1 MRDPKAIR
9 KAIMTA
15 KSIAAMVDPHFA
27 SVPLPDI
34 GQPVPDMEMPPAPQ
48 QFATGGGVDDHVVNN
63 PMSVF
68 PKPQRMWDEDMP
80 GGAYLSMPDKQDVTG
95 HKAAQASI
103 GIGEGGKPYFH
114 ASRDE
119 VDETGTPGKGSALV
133 KTNLFKQKAGWRW
146 LDAPEGHE
154 GTGTIVSVEHR
165 GNHHYVLDAHFPNGV
180 ELSRYPDAP
189 SEPRLRPTTRG
200 SVELGPQVGSILVR
214 GREHPVHSHA
224 IVREYGGRVGYADG
238 GMPDDDRQAN
248 LDAFLEGNHP
258 LVPSV
263 VYHGTDR
270 NISEFD
276 TEKPRRVDAGMDAE
290 KTDTGWYGK
299 GHYFTPYKDAAS
311 HFASGYRVGEG
322 GGPNV
327 MPVHLSLKNPFI
339 VKFPRSSSGGE
350 AMDAAMNAAGFPQ
363 TSDERLIRKGKG
375 ERLPSEQT
383 KMLMD
388 AGHDGVIVMHQYGI
402 KDPEEERAAEERER
416 AAWER
421 HQAAKNAFYEA
432 PFENASNGAEVK
444 ALKDEFVNSR
454 REYHAAKEAA
464 GGEYHP
470 HELVV
475 FRPHQVKSAIGN
487 SGRYDPNEA
496 HIGRATGGEVDQPTD
511 YTTPDNLGL
520 YSHAAATAASLPQA
534 KASPAEFRGMLT
546 NKGVKPAEFEESG
559 YDQAFAGQPQV
570 TRQQVAAHF
579 HENRTPIVEKSFREE
594 PPKEEEDAFN
604 ATYAQPYYAAR
615 DRLTMALQEGRETG
629 VNPNV
634 NPTEEFRELQRDYE
648 EKGEAFRKNRGL
660 LSNKYKRPYH
670 ESYMLPG
677 GENYREVLLKH
688 GSDDILFGGV
698 SAHFEGEPNILT
710 HLLMKDR
717 TDTEGKSILH
727 LDEKQSDWAQQGR
740 KQGFNR
746 DPDASKKLISDFNDY
761 SNSLLDRALGS
772 VSERAREKG
781 LSQEDTSFL
790 LEAVRMER
798 RPELLAYHAGG
809 EGEAAR
815 YNQMREAAEN
825 ARKGISTAP
834 YVTNTN
840 DWVDL
845 GLKRALWEAAKGGY
859 DKLAWS
865 PGQIVSDR
873 YNLSKHIEAIHHEKN
888 EDGTYNLQAIDH
900 NGYRAYVEN
909 DVPEKKLEETFGKEI
924 ASKVASG
931 EGANRKELKE
941 KFDAAKKEFTEFKD
955 KVLEA
960 NLNQMLAGRREFDPN
975 YNWTKEH
982 RQEIKDILKQGM
994 ERDSYTTAHN
1004 LGFGDEHE
1012 ALRNNL
1018 MDAHLA
1024 YDKVPNAP
1032 GRDWRSLSGLDL
1044 QVGGEGMRKFY
1055 NDIIPKRAMVLAK
1068 KHDPEAK
1075 FSTSTVKHPVSH
1087 TDYDKGDTQTD
1098 LHALDITPRMRESIL
1113 KNGFVARASGGEV
1126 EGYAD
1131 GGDVGG
1137 YRDPET
1143 QHISDWNWRPVED
1156 VQESLGGLKEIPS
1169 HVEKFGDFMDNV
1181 AQRAA
1186 GSGLTARDLIKA
1198 YTITRSSIQRQAAN
1212 VDKLRASGLVLP
1224 EEMTGKIRPE
1234 GAFGEWLHTPAGQ
1247 AYLDAAEKGKV
1258 HQTAIQNAVQ
1268 VMAPFGRHQTDIPDA
1283 LTWAALNLP
1292 GKEKQVSELVHSG
1305 HLMASTPEE
1314 WRAFTQHIRGVGPSK
1329 SGFLA
1334 SLMGRGDQP
1343 TLDARQIILH
1353 TGRPTSEAA
1362 KYIAKKGGA
1371 GGVEAVD
1378 RLSARQ
1384 SAMNLSLPDRLKP
1397 YYQHLAHHAVWDKAG
1412 GDETT
1417 HEDVVRAMH
1426 HAASGGAQNADDGIL
1441 SHPVAK
1447 IFQTIGMA
1455 GLGDTNVDPDKFK
1468 EYLKRAQ
1475 YALARK
1481 ITTKGSD
1488 VLAANP
1494 GAANVKMS
1502 DFGKPLEEMEST
1514 AVSKGMMLPRKEA
1527 DLEEMQRRGARI
1539 FPFLGDLSP
1548 ADRILLRSGSTA
1560 LTDPSEQQ
1568 GGSEFMRSEFAK
1580 GADPAAYGNRIAAA
1594 KTLAKKIA
1602 AQTPEGVPA
1611 IGTHVAMGLGS
1622 VDSSHHAYEP
1632 ILRMIPNSPIAQ
1644 RHVDEF
1650 DEMMRQELPATKQ
1663 HPIAWPGIMNTKEA
1677 EQFFASRPG
1686 THASFFVKKIDSS
1699 KWQKA
1704 GFPDVGEVRFSASN
1718 PELLGS
1724 PRLTTGHAFS
1734 EVEPSG
1740 RVIENPDLKH
1750 KTYPALIPS
1759 TGEGYLGGSSDPI
1772 PSKLMFR
1779 DFYKTL
1785 KTKDKSGKT
1794 IDYDSPAGQTL
1805 AQQSLMT
1812 KVPYQDA
1819 TQEWLDGIMEDRR
1832 QKEER
1837 GFKKGGKI
1845 RSALMIA
1852 KGLKKS

>member
-15 KSIAAMVDPHFA
+15 KNIAAMIDPHFA
-27 SVPLPDI
+27 RVPLPDI
-34 GQPVPDMEMPPAPQ
+34 GQPAPDMLMPEPEPQLQ
-48 QFATGGGVDDHVVNN
+48 QFAAGGGVDDHVVNN

-68 PKPQRMWDEDMP
+68 PKPQRMFDEDMP
-80 GGAYLSMPDKQDVTG
+80 GGAYLSMPDKADVTG
-95 HKAAQASI
+95 HRAAQASI

-154 GTGTIVSVEHR
+154 GTATIVSVEHR

-200 SVELGPQVGSILVR
+200 NVELGPQVGSILVR

-238 GMPDDDRQAN
+238 GMPDDDDQGRSPIIMVHGGSDFEDIDPSRYGSGEPGNIRPLGKGLYGFILHSGNMDEAPRAVDFARHYATKYGRGKKAIHAFR
-248 LDAFLEGNHP
+248 LDPEDVETLSHGSVIDQLRGKELSPERKMVDDAYYYADSLPRGPERMEAFEKYHALDEMHP
-258 LVPSV
+258 RP
-263 VYHGTDR
+263 
-270 NISEFD
+270 
-276 TEKPRRVDAGMDAE
+276 RVDM
-290 KTDTGWYGK
+290 KY
-299 GHYFTPYKDAAS
+299 
-311 HFASGYRVGEG
+311 
-322 GGPNV
+322 
-327 MPVHLSLKNPFI
+327 
-339 VKFPRSSSGGE
+339 
-350 AMDAAMNAAGFPQ
+350 
-363 TSDERLIRKGKG
+363 
-375 ERLPSEQT
+375 ERLPIGLTEGALHSPHLLKRIGKIDLDQPDEHLLDIIH
-383 KMLMD
+383 KEM
-388 AGHDGVIVMHQYGI
+388 GI
-402 KDPEEERAAEERER
+402 K
-416 AAWER
+416 
-421 HQAAKNAFYEA
+421 
-432 PFENASNGAEVK
+432 
-444 ALKDEFVNSR
+444 
-454 REYHAAKEAA
+454 
-464 GGEYHP
+464 
-470 HELVV
+470 
-475 FRPHQVKSAIGN
+475 
-487 SGRYDPNEA
+487 
-496 HIGRATGGEVDQPTD
+496 RATGGEVDQPTD
-511 YTTPDNLGL
+511 YTAPDNLGL

-534 KASPAEFRGMLT
+534 KASPAEFRSMLA
-546 NKGVKPAEFEESG
+546 NKGVKKAEFEASG
-559 YDQAFAGQPQV
+559 YDQAFAPVAGANRVEPI
-570 TRQQVAAHF
+570 TREQVAAHF
-579 HENRTPIVEKSFREE
+579 NQNRTPIVEKSFREE

-604 ATYAQPYYAAR
+604 ATYAQPYFAAR
-615 DRLTMALQEGRETG
+615 DRVMRAIEEAKKAGI
-629 VNPNV
+629 NPHV
-634 NPTEEFRELQRDYE
+634 NPTEEFNGMMRDYE
-648 EKGEAFRKNRGL
+648 EKGYAFRTNRGL
-660 LSNKYKRPYH
+660 LSNKYKRPHH
-670 ESYMLPG
+670 ESYMFPG

-688 GSDDILFGGV
+688 GGDDILFGGV
-698 SAHFEGEPNILT
+698 GAHFEGEPNILT

-717 TDTEGKSILH
+717 TDTEGKSVLH
-727 LDEKQSDWAQQGR
+727 LDEIQSDWGQQGR
-740 KQGFNR
+740 ERGFYGPIDEDR
-746 DPDASKKLISDFNDY
+746 YQRLKAMDPYSPLFSGDVVSMTPEEHAELAAMNKKLN
-761 SNSLLDRALGS
+761 G
-772 VSERAREKG
+772 VSA
-781 LSQEDTSFL
+781 
-790 LEAVRMER
+790 
-798 RPELLAYHAGG
+798 
-809 EGEAAR
+809 
-815 YNQMREAAEN
+815 
-825 ARKGISTAP
+825 AP
-834 YVTNTN
+834 YIKNTD
-840 DWVDL
+840 DWVNL
-845 GLKRALWEAAKGGY
+845 GLKRALWEAAKGGH
-859 DKLAWS
+859 DKLAWT
-865 PGQIVSDR
+865 PGKTVSDR

-909 DVPEKKLEETFGKEI
+909 DVPEEKLEETFGKEI

-960 NLNQMLAGRREFDPN
+960 YLDRMLAGRRESDPD
-975 YNWTKEH
+975 YNWTEEK
-982 RQEIKDILKQGM
+982 RREIKDILKEGM

-1004 LGFGDEHE
+1004 LGFSDEHE

-1055 NDIIPKRAMVLAK
+1055 DDIVPKRLMELAK

-1075 FSTSTVKHPVSH
+1075 FSTATVKHPVSQK
-1087 TDYDKGDTQTD
+1087 DYDQGDTQTD
-1098 LHALDITPRMRESIL
+1098 LQALDITPRMRESIL
-1113 KNGFVARASGGEV
+1113 KKGFPAYASGGEV

-1169 HVEKFGDFMDNV
+1169 HVEKFGDFMDNI

-1186 GSGLTARDLIKA
+1186 GSGLTPRDLIKA
-1198 YTITRSSIQRQAAN
+1198 YTITRSSIQRRAAD
-1212 VDKLRASGLVLP
+1212 VDRLRASGLALP

-1247 AYLDAAEKGKV
+1247 AYLDAAEKGKI
-1258 HQTAIQNAVQ
+1258 HQTAIRNAVQ

-1353 TGRPTSEAA
+1353 TGRPTSEAS

-1384 SAMNLSLPDRLKP
+1384 SAMDLSLPDRLKP

-1426 HAASGGAQNADDGIL
+1426 HAASGGAQNADNSIL

-1455 GLGDTNVDPDKFK
+1455 GLGDANVDPDKFK

-1502 DFGKPLEEMEST
+1502 KFGKPLEEMEST
-1514 AVSKGMMLPRKEA
+1514 AVSKNMMLPRKEA

-1548 ADRILLRSGSTA
+1548 ADRILLRSGQTA

-1568 GGSEFMRSEFAK
+1568 GGADFMRSEFAR
-1580 GADPAAYGNRIAAA
+1580 GNDPAAYGNRIGAA

-1602 AQTPEGVPA
+1602 TQTPEGRPA

-1650 DEMMRQELPATKQ
+1650 DEMMRQKLPATKQ

-1704 GFPDVGEVRFSASN
+1704 GFPDVGEARFSASN

-1740 RVIENPDLKH
+1740 RVIKNPDLKH

-1759 TGEGYLGGSSDPI
+1759 TGEGYLGGSSNPI
-1772 PSKLMFR
+1772 PSNLMFR

-1785 KTKDKSGKT
+1785 KTKDKSGKA

-1832 QKEER
+1832 QKQER
-1837 GFKKGGKI
+1837 GFKKGGKV

>member
-34 GQPVPDMEMPPAPQ
+34 GQPAPDMLMPEPEPQ
-48 QFATGGGVDDHVVNN
+48 QFAAGGAPKVGPIYHKTNAPIEKLSDFNMSQSSPNGVLGPALYASLDKTKLWSPSHLSSGKILSGHVTGKVIDLTRPSSKEELLPLSNMLGREVDHVPLMTLEKKYGSVAEGLRNAGYSAAIHQGPGATGRHIAVFDPSYIVDANGEAQSAADRYAAGGGVDDHVVNN

-146 LDAPEGHE
+146 LDAPKGHE

-238 GMPDDDRQAN
+238 GMPDDD
-248 LDAFLEGNHP
+248 
-258 LVPSV
+258 
-263 VYHGTDR
+263 GT
-270 NISEFD
+270 
-276 TEKPRRVDAGMDAE
+276 P
-290 KTDTGWYGK
+290 
-299 GHYFTPYKDAAS
+299 
-311 HFASGYRVGEG
+311 
-322 GGPNV
+322 
-327 MPVHLSLKNPFI
+327 
-339 VKFPRSSSGGE
+339 
-350 AMDAAMNAAGFPQ
+350 
-363 TSDERLIRKGKG
+363 
-375 ERLPSEQT
+375 
-383 KMLMD
+383 
-388 AGHDGVIVMHQYGI
+388 
-402 KDPEEERAAEERER
+402 
-416 AAWER
+416 
-421 HQAAKNAFYEA
+421 
-432 PFENASNGAEVK
+432 
-444 ALKDEFVNSR
+444 
-454 REYHAAKEAA
+454 
-464 GGEYHP
+464 
-470 HELVV
+470 
-475 FRPHQVKSAIGN
+475 
-487 SGRYDPNEA
+487 
-496 HIGRATGGEVDQPTD
+496 D
-511 YTTPDNLGL
+511 YTAPDNLGL

-534 KASPAEFRGMLT
+534 KASPAEFRGMLA

-559 YDQAFAGQPQV
+559 YDKAFANQPQV

-579 HENRTPIVEKSFREE
+579 HENRTPIVEKSFRVE

-615 DRLTMALQEGRETG
+615 DRLSQAIQEGRETG
-629 VNPNV
+629 VNQYV
-634 NPTEEFRELQRDYE
+634 DPTEEFRELQRDYE

-670 ESYMLPG
+670 EDYMLPG

-688 GSDDILFGGV
+688 GGDDILFGGV
-698 SAHFEGEPNILT
+698 NAHFEGEPNILT

-717 TDTEGKSILH
+717 TDTEGKKVLH

-865 PGQIVSDR
+865 PGKTVSDR

-1055 NDIIPKRAMVLAK
+1055 NDIIPKRLMVLGK
-1068 KHDPEAK
+1068 KHDPK
-1075 FSTSTVKHPVSH
+1075 PNFSTSTVEHPVSH
-1087 TDYDKGDTQTD
+1087 TDYDKGDTHTD

-1126 EGYAD
+1126 DAPDDEAPIPPRPNPMARSFAAENAPSVTVSPRPGKM
-1131 GGDVGG
+1131 GG
-1137 YRDPET
+1137 YPVRAGTMGDAEPWTYATPQGEDQPMPPPVQHPVFNEPRMSNIHEAT
-1143 QHISDWNWRPVED
+1143 RKIFKSKGFNDLTEELTGLRNFNVKPIIGTWKGEIEPSFHISHPD
-1156 VQESLGGLKEIPS
+1156 
-1169 HVEKFGDFMDNV
+1169 
-1181 AQRAA
+1181 
-1186 GSGLTARDLIKA
+1186 
-1198 YTITRSSIQRQAAN
+1198 
-1212 VDKLRASGLVLP
+1212 
-1224 EEMTGKIRPE
+1224 MTP
-1234 GAFGEWLHTPAGQ
+1234 
-1247 AYLDAAEKGKV
+1247 DAAEKLSHLLGFGFMQDAAVKGMHNPNPESEGIPSV
-1258 HQTAIQNAVQ
+1258 YMGHNRKLSRADLDRIHEASRQEGLDFSQTSDGRGVKFMHFGDEGDAFDKFAESAKRIQQKTRLPHIHHVNTSGDLNYAQ
-1268 VMAPFGRHQTDIPDA
+1268 DYLKSIFGQNEGEAGESGDLSSAPRPSDLFGRVINHIVAPYA
-1283 LTWAALNLP
+1283 KAVAAE
-1292 GKEKQVSELVHSG
+1292 G
-1305 HLMASTPEE
+1305 
-1314 WRAFTQHIRGVGPSK
+1314 
-1329 SGFLA
+1329 
-1334 SLMGRGDQP
+1334 
-1343 TLDARQIILH
+1343 
-1353 TGRPTSEAA
+1353 
-1362 KYIAKKGGA
+1362 Y
-1371 GGVEAVD
+1371 
-1378 RLSARQ
+1378 RLS
-1384 SAMNLSLPDRLKP
+1384 PDRLRDTYGLSDQEHEQVRKALLP
-1397 YYQHLAHHAVWDKAG
+1397 GSKDRTVIPLMEGTESLDIRPTGDRGKATVGDALFALQNRAAAHGQIEPGDFSKEAMEKIAKDIAKEVDYHVNTADKSAIGWYDAALKKAMTAYEGVFPELKNDDEKRMLFHAILGITSQGNDVHSNSVHTARLYNLLRNGDMSMPEGVEKLKGTFGDKTRAIEQNLLKFHHLIDANGHDDMRDLFGQKKTVSEWNKILRDRPELHGPDGNPLSMQGGANQKVTGWTVFGPKIGSFINNLSGDYSTLTADLWFSRTWNRLLGHNFIHTPLTEAKQYQDFRDALVAEHAHHNPDQALDEAAAG
-1412 GDETT
+1412 KTSNGQVTMRNGVPAPWEHGKDVAGMGRDEV
-1417 HEDVVRAMH
+1417 D
-1426 HAASGGAQNADDGIL
+1426 SLIN
-1441 SHPVAK
+1441 
-1447 IFQTIGMA
+1447 
-1455 GLGDTNVDPDKFK
+1455 DPDK
-1468 EYLKRAQ
+1468 
-1475 YALARK
+1475 
-1481 ITTKGSD
+1481 
-1488 VLAANP
+1488 
-1494 GAANVKMS
+1494 M
-1502 DFGKPLEEMEST
+1502 LET
-1514 AVSKGMMLPRKEA
+1514 
-1527 DLEEMQRRGARI
+1527 
-1539 FPFLGDLSP
+1539 
-1548 ADRILLRSGSTA
+1548 
-1560 LTDPSEQQ
+1560 
-1568 GGSEFMRSEFAK
+1568 
-1580 GADPAAYGNRIAAA
+1580 A
-1594 KTLAKKIA
+1594 KTLAEKYRK
-1602 AQTPEGVPA
+1602 G
-1611 IGTHVAMGLGS
+1611 
-1622 VDSSHHAYEP
+1622 
-1632 ILRMIPNSPIAQ
+1632 
-1644 RHVDEF
+1644 
-1650 DEMMRQELPATKQ
+1650 
-1663 HPIAWPGIMNTKEA
+1663 
-1677 EQFFASRPG
+1677 
-1686 THASFFVKKIDSS
+1686 
-1699 KWQKA
+1699 
-1704 GFPDVGEVRFSASN
+1704 
-1718 PELLGS
+1718 
-1724 PRLTTGHAFS
+1724 
-1734 EVEPSG
+1734 
-1740 RVIENPDLKH
+1740 
-1750 KTYPALIPS
+1750 
-1759 TGEGYLGGSSDPI
+1759 GY
-1772 PSKLMFR
+1772 
-1779 DFYKTL
+1779 
-1785 KTKDKSGKT
+1785 KDKSDLRRRAKNWIENRELPVAAPRGNSERDFQQNTVERSQRILKNQYGKDISVADIQAALWFLEKDLFGKMGVASEKAAPADYADAAHNT
-1794 IDYDSPAGQTL
+1794 INLINNGALYNVKSRPNQVEPIAKAYGGVVRKAL
-1805 AQQSLMT
+1805 AVASMPQSS
-1812 KVPYQDA
+1812 
-1819 TQEWLDGIMEDRR
+1819 
-1832 QKEER
+1832 
-1837 GFKKGGKI
+1837 KI

-1852 KGLKKS
+1852 KGLKNS

>member
-15 KSIAAMVDPHFA
+15 KSIAAMIDPHFA
-27 SVPLPDI
+27 RVPLPDI
-34 GQPVPDMEMPPAPQ
+34 GQPAPDMLMPEPEPQLQ
-48 QFATGGGVDDHVVNN
+48 QFAAGGD
-63 PMSVF
+63 
-68 PKPQRMWDEDMP
+68 
-80 GGAYLSMPDKQDVTG
+80 
-95 HKAAQASI
+95 
-103 GIGEGGKPYFH
+103 
-114 ASRDE
+114 
-119 VDETGTPGKGSALV
+119 
-133 KTNLFKQKAGWRW
+133 
-146 LDAPEGHE
+146 
-154 GTGTIVSVEHR
+154 
-165 GNHHYVLDAHFPNGV
+165 
-180 ELSRYPDAP
+180 
-189 SEPRLRPTTRG
+189 
-200 SVELGPQVGSILVR
+200 
-214 GREHPVHSHA
+214 
-224 IVREYGGRVGYADG
+224 VGYADG

-299 GHYFTPYKDAAS
+299 GHYFTPYKNAAS

-421 HQAAKNAFYEA
+421 HQAVKNAFYEA

-444 ALKDEFVNSR
+444 ALRDEFVNSR

-496 HIGRATGGEVDQPTD
+496 HIGRAAGGEVDQPTD
-511 YTTPDNLGL
+511 YTAPDSLGL

-534 KASPAEFRGMLT
+534 KASPAEFRNMLA
-546 NKGVKPAEFEESG
+546 NKGVRPVEFEASG
-559 YDQAFAGQPQV
+559 YDQAFAPRAGSNRPEPI
-570 TRQQVAAHF
+570 TREQVAAHF
-579 HENRTPIVEKSFREE
+579 NQNRTPIVEKSFREE

-604 ATYAQPYYAAR
+604 ATYAQPYLAAR
-615 DRLTMALQEGRETG
+615 DRLTRAIEEGRKTG
-629 VNPNV
+629 VNQYV
-634 NPTEEFRELQRDYE
+634 DPTEEFRELQRDYE

-688 GSDDILFGGV
+688 GEDGLFEGV
-698 SAHFEGEPNILT
+698 NAHFEGEPNVLT

-717 TDTEGKSILH
+717 TDTEGKSVLH
-727 LDEKQSDWAQQGR
+727 LDELQSDWAQQGR
-740 KQGFNR
+740 KRGFRSPAGKVYQDYVNGLTDRFVQAAPSYFRDNGYNEHELPVMLSMYSMDPASMAEILGETERHNALVNAIANPLQG
-746 DPDASKKLISDFNDY
+746 
-761 SNSLLDRALGS
+761 
-772 VSERAREKG
+772 
-781 LSQEDTSFL
+781 
-790 LEAVRMER
+790 AVN
-798 RPELLAYHAGG
+798 P
-809 EGEAAR
+809 
-815 YNQMREAAEN
+815 
-825 ARKGISTAP
+825 SP

-845 GLKRALWEAAKGGY
+845 GLKRALTEAAKYGH
-859 DKLAWS
+859 DKLAWT
-865 PGQIVSDR
+865 PGKIAADR
-873 YNLSKHIEAIHHEKN
+873 YNLSKYISAIHHEKN
-888 EDGTYNLQAIDH
+888 EDGTYNLHAIDH
-900 NGYRAYVEN
+900 NGYRAYAEN
-909 DVPEKKLEETFGKEI
+909 DVPEEKMEETFGKEI

-931 EGANRKELKE
+931 EGANRKELQAKV
-941 KFDAAKKEFTEFKD
+941 DAAKKEYEDFKN
-955 KVLEA
+955 KTVEEH
-960 NLNQMLAGRREFDPN
+960 LNNWRNSGPDFLNSEEELQDARKILTNKMEEDPYTYA
-975 YNWTKEH
+975 YNRGYVE
-982 RQEIKDILKQGM
+982 
-994 ERDSYTTAHN
+994 
-1004 LGFGDEHE
+1004 EHE
-1012 ALRNNL
+1012 ALHNNL
-1018 MDAHLA
+1018 MDARMA
-1024 YDKVPNAP
+1024 MDKVPYAP
-1032 GRDWRSLSGLDL
+1032 GRDWRSISGLDL
-1044 QVGGEGMRKFY
+1044 EFGGEGMKKFY
-1055 NDIIPKRAMVLAK
+1055 DDIVPKRLMALAK

-1075 FSTSTVKHPVSH
+1075 FSTSTVKHPVSQK
-1087 TDYDKGDTQTD
+1087 DFDAGALFQTD
-1098 LHALDITPRMRESIL
+1098 LHALEITPRMRESIL
-1113 KNGFVARASGGEV
+1113 KKGFPAYASGGEV

-1169 HVEKFGDFMDNV
+1169 HVEKFGDFMDNI

-1186 GSGLTARDLIKA
+1186 GSGLTPRDLIKA
-1198 YTITRSSIQRQAAN
+1198 YTITRSSIQRRAAD
-1212 VDKLRASGLVLP
+1212 VDRLRASGLALP

-1247 AYLDAAEKGKV
+1247 AYLDAAEKGKI

-1353 TGRPTSEAA
+1353 TGRPTSEAS

-1384 SAMNLSLPDRLKP
+1384 SAMDLSLPDRLKP

-1426 HAASGGAQNADDGIL
+1426 HAASGGAQNADNSIL

-1455 GLGDTNVDPDKFK
+1455 GLGDANVDPDKFK

-1514 AVSKGMMLPRKEA
+1514 AVSKNMMLPRKEA
-1527 DLEEMQRRGARI
+1527 DLEDMQRRKARI

-1548 ADRILLRSGSTA
+1548 ADRILLRSGPTA

-1602 AQTPEGVPA
+1602 TQTPEGRPA

-1759 TGEGYLGGSSDPI
+1759 TGEGYLGGSSNPI
-1772 PSKLMFR
+1772 PSNLMFR

-1785 KTKDKSGKT
+1785 KTKDKSGKA
-1794 IDYDSPAGQTL
+1794 IDYDSPSGQTL

-1832 QKEER
+1832 QKQER
-1837 GFKKGGKI
+1837 GFKKGGKV

>member
-15 KSIAAMVDPHFA
+15 KNIAAMIDPHFA
-27 SVPLPDI
+27 RVPLPDI
-34 GQPVPDMEMPPAPQ
+34 GQPAPDMLMPEPEPQLQ
-48 QFATGGGVDDHVVNN
+48 QFAAGGD
-63 PMSVF
+63 
-68 PKPQRMWDEDMP
+68 
-80 GGAYLSMPDKQDVTG
+80 
-95 HKAAQASI
+95 
-103 GIGEGGKPYFH
+103 
-114 ASRDE
+114 
-119 VDETGTPGKGSALV
+119 
-133 KTNLFKQKAGWRW
+133 
-146 LDAPEGHE
+146 
-154 GTGTIVSVEHR
+154 
-165 GNHHYVLDAHFPNGV
+165 
-180 ELSRYPDAP
+180 
-189 SEPRLRPTTRG
+189 
-200 SVELGPQVGSILVR
+200 
-214 GREHPVHSHA
+214 
-224 IVREYGGRVGYADG
+224 VGYADG

-299 GHYFTPYKDAAS
+299 GHYFTPYKNAAS

-421 HQAAKNAFYEA
+421 HQAVKNAFYEA

-444 ALKDEFVNSR
+444 ALRDEFVNSR

-496 HIGRATGGEVDQPTD
+496 HIGRAAGGEVDQPTD
-511 YTTPDNLGL
+511 YTAPDSLGL

-534 KASPAEFRGMLT
+534 KASPAEFRNMLA
-546 NKGVKPAEFEESG
+546 NKGVRPVEFEASG
-559 YDQAFAGQPQV
+559 YDQAFAPRAGSNRPEPI
-570 TRQQVAAHF
+570 TREQVAAHF
-579 HENRTPIVEKSFREE
+579 NQNRTPIVEKSFREE

-604 ATYAQPYYAAR
+604 ATYAQPYLAAR
-615 DRLTMALQEGRETG
+615 DRLTRAIEEGRETG
-629 VNPNV
+629 VNQYV
-634 NPTEEFRELQRDYE
+634 DPTEEFRELQRDYE

-688 GSDDILFGGV
+688 GEDGLFEGV
-698 SAHFEGEPNILT
+698 NAHFEGEPNVLT

-717 TDTEGKSILH
+717 TDTEGKSVLH
-727 LDEKQSDWAQQGR
+727 LDELQSDWAQQGR
-740 KQGFNR
+740 KRGFRSPAGKVYQDYVNGLTDRFVQAAPSYFRDNGYNEHELPVMLSMYSMDPASMAEILGETERHNALVNAIANPLQG
-746 DPDASKKLISDFNDY
+746 
-761 SNSLLDRALGS
+761 
-772 VSERAREKG
+772 
-781 LSQEDTSFL
+781 
-790 LEAVRMER
+790 AVN
-798 RPELLAYHAGG
+798 P
-809 EGEAAR
+809 
-815 YNQMREAAEN
+815 
-825 ARKGISTAP
+825 SP

-845 GLKRALWEAAKGGY
+845 GLKRALTEAAKYGH
-859 DKLAWS
+859 DKLAWT
-865 PGQIVSDR
+865 PGKIAADR
-873 YNLSKHIEAIHHEKN
+873 YNLSKYISAIHHEKN
-888 EDGTYNLQAIDH
+888 EDGTYNLHAIDH
-900 NGYRAYVEN
+900 NGYRAYAEN
-909 DVPEKKLEETFGKEI
+909 DVPEEKMEETFGKEI

-931 EGANRKELKE
+931 EGVNRKELQAKV
-941 KFDAAKKEFTEFKD
+941 DAAKKEYEDFKN
-955 KVLEA
+955 KTVEEH
-960 NLNQMLAGRREFDPN
+960 LNNWRNSGPDFLNSEEELQDARKILTNKMEEDPYTYA
-975 YNWTKEH
+975 YNRGYVE
-982 RQEIKDILKQGM
+982 
-994 ERDSYTTAHN
+994 
-1004 LGFGDEHE
+1004 EHE
-1012 ALRNNL
+1012 ALHNNL
-1018 MDAHLA
+1018 MDARMA
-1024 YDKVPNAP
+1024 MDKVPYAP
-1032 GRDWRSLSGLDL
+1032 GRDWRSISGLDL
-1044 QVGGEGMRKFY
+1044 EFGGEGMKKFY
-1055 NDIIPKRAMVLAK
+1055 DDIVPKRLMALAK

-1075 FSTSTVKHPVSH
+1075 FSTSTVKHPVSQK
-1087 TDYDKGDTQTD
+1087 DFDAGALFQTD
-1098 LHALDITPRMRESIL
+1098 LHALEITPRMRESIL
-1113 KNGFVARASGGEV
+1113 KKGFPAYASGGEV

-1169 HVEKFGDFMDNV
+1169 HVEKFGDFMDNI

-1186 GSGLTARDLIKA
+1186 GSGLTPRDLIKA
-1198 YTITRSSIQRQAAN
+1198 YTITRSSIQRRAAD
-1212 VDKLRASGLVLP
+1212 VDRLRASGLALP

-1247 AYLDAAEKGKV
+1247 AYLDAAEKGKI

-1353 TGRPTSEAA
+1353 TGRPTSEAS

-1384 SAMNLSLPDRLKP
+1384 SAMDLSLPDRLKP

-1426 HAASGGAQNADDGIL
+1426 HAASGGAQNAEDEGVL

-1455 GLGDTNVDPDKFK
+1455 GLGDANVDPDKFK

-1502 DFGKPLEEMEST
+1502 KFGKPLEEMEST
-1514 AVSKGMMLPRKEA
+1514 AVSKNMMLPRKEA

-1548 ADRILLRSGSTA
+1548 ADRILLRSGPTA

-1602 AQTPEGVPA
+1602 TQTPEGRPA

-1650 DEMMRQELPATKQ
+1650 DEMMRQKLPATKQ

-1704 GFPDVGEVRFSASN
+1704 GFPDVGEARFSASN

-1740 RVIENPDLKH
+1740 RVIKNPDLKH

-1759 TGEGYLGGSSDPI
+1759 TGEGYLGGSSNPI
-1772 PSKLMFR
+1772 PSNLMFR

-1785 KTKDKSGKT
+1785 KTKDKSGKA
-1794 IDYDSPAGQTL
+1794 IDYDSPSGQTL

-1832 QKEER
+1832 QKQER
-1837 GFKKGGKI
+1837 GFKKGGKV

>member
-34 GQPVPDMEMPPAPQ
+34 GQPVSDMEMPPAPQ

-68 PKPQRMWDEDMP
+68 PKPQRMWDGDMP

-95 HKAAQASI
+95 HRAAQASI

-224 IVREYGGRVGYADG
+224 IVREYGGRVGYALG
-238 GMPDDDRQAN
+238 GMPDDN
-248 LDAFLEGNHP
+248 
-258 LVPSV
+258 
-263 VYHGTDR
+263 GT
-270 NISEFD
+270 
-276 TEKPRRVDAGMDAE
+276 P
-290 KTDTGWYGK
+290 
-299 GHYFTPYKDAAS
+299 
-311 HFASGYRVGEG
+311 
-322 GGPNV
+322 
-327 MPVHLSLKNPFI
+327 
-339 VKFPRSSSGGE
+339 
-350 AMDAAMNAAGFPQ
+350 
-363 TSDERLIRKGKG
+363 
-375 ERLPSEQT
+375 
-383 KMLMD
+383 
-388 AGHDGVIVMHQYGI
+388 
-402 KDPEEERAAEERER
+402 
-416 AAWER
+416 
-421 HQAAKNAFYEA
+421 
-432 PFENASNGAEVK
+432 
-444 ALKDEFVNSR
+444 
-454 REYHAAKEAA
+454 
-464 GGEYHP
+464 
-470 HELVV
+470 
-475 FRPHQVKSAIGN
+475 
-487 SGRYDPNEA
+487 
-496 HIGRATGGEVDQPTD
+496 D
-511 YTTPDNLGL
+511 YTAPDNLGL

-534 KASPAEFRGMLT
+534 KASPAEFRGMLA

-615 DRLTMALQEGRETG
+615 DRLTSAIEEGRKTG
-629 VNPNV
+629 VNQYV
-634 NPTEEFRELQRDYE
+634 DPTEEFRELQRDYE

-740 KQGFNR
+740 KQGFISPTKNAYQDYVDGLTDRFNR
-746 DPDASKKLISDFNDY
+746 
-761 SNSLLDRALGS
+761 
-772 VSERAREKG
+772 
-781 LSQEDTSFL
+781 
-790 LEAVRMER
+790 EAPSYFRDQG
-798 RPELLAYHAGG
+798 Y
-809 EGEAAR
+809 GEAEMATTMGMYRTDPASMASVLGETLRHTALAR
-815 YNQMREAAEN
+815 ADAD
-825 ARKGISTAP
+825 APKGTIRSAP

-865 PGQIVSDR
+865 PGKTVSDR

-955 KVLEA
+955 KVLEIH
-960 NLNQMLAGRREFDPN
+960 LNRSLSRRRESDPD
-975 YNWTKEH
+975 YNWTEEY
-982 RQEIKDILKQGM
+982 RQEIKDILKEGM

-1012 ALRNNL
+1012 ALRHNL

-1098 LHALDITPRMRESIL
+1098 LHALDVTPRMRESIL

-1126 EGYAD
+1126 DAPDDEAPIPPRPNPMARSFAAENAPSVTVSPRPGKM
-1131 GGDVGG
+1131 GG
-1137 YRDPET
+1137 YPVRAGTMGDAEPWTYATPQGEDQPMPPPVQHPVFNEPRMSNIHEAT
-1143 QHISDWNWRPVED
+1143 RKIFKSKGFNDLTEELTGLRNFNVKPIIGTWKGEIEPSFHISHPD
-1156 VQESLGGLKEIPS
+1156 
-1169 HVEKFGDFMDNV
+1169 
-1181 AQRAA
+1181 
-1186 GSGLTARDLIKA
+1186 
-1198 YTITRSSIQRQAAN
+1198 
-1212 VDKLRASGLVLP
+1212 
-1224 EEMTGKIRPE
+1224 MTP
-1234 GAFGEWLHTPAGQ
+1234 
-1247 AYLDAAEKGKV
+1247 DAAEKLSHLLGFGFMQDAAVKGMHNPNPESEGIPSV
-1258 HQTAIQNAVQ
+1258 YMGHNKKLSRQDLDRIHEASRQEGLDFSQTSDGRGVKFMHFGDEGDEFDKFAESAKRIQQKTGLPHIHHVNTSGDLNYAQ
-1268 VMAPFGRHQTDIPDA
+1268 SYLKGIFGQNEGEAGESGDLSSAPRPSDLFGRVINHIVAPYA
-1283 LTWAALNLP
+1283 KAVAAE
-1292 GKEKQVSELVHSG
+1292 G
-1305 HLMASTPEE
+1305 
-1314 WRAFTQHIRGVGPSK
+1314 
-1329 SGFLA
+1329 
-1334 SLMGRGDQP
+1334 
-1343 TLDARQIILH
+1343 
-1353 TGRPTSEAA
+1353 
-1362 KYIAKKGGA
+1362 Y
-1371 GGVEAVD
+1371 
-1378 RLSARQ
+1378 RLS
-1384 SAMNLSLPDRLKP
+1384 PDRLRDTYGLSDQEHEQVRKALLP
-1397 YYQHLAHHAVWDKAG
+1397 GSKDRTVIPLMEGTESLDIRPTGDRGKATVGDALFALQNRAAAHGQIEPGDFSKEAMEKIAKDIAKEVDYHVNTADKSAIGWYDAALKKAMTAYEGVFPELKNDDEKRMLFHAILGITSQGNDVHSNSVHTARLYNLLRNGDMSMPEGVEKLKGTFGDKTRAIEQNLLKFHHLIDANGHDDMRDLFGQKKTVSEWNKILRDRPELHGPDGNPLSMQGGANQKVTGWTVFGPKIGSFINNLSGDYSTLTADLWFSRTWNRLLGHNFIHTPLTEAKQYQDFRDALVAEHAHHNPDQALDEAAAG
-1412 GDETT
+1412 KTSNGQVTMRNGVPAPWEHGKDVAGMGRDEV
-1417 HEDVVRAMH
+1417 D
-1426 HAASGGAQNADDGIL
+1426 SLIN
-1441 SHPVAK
+1441 
-1447 IFQTIGMA
+1447 
-1455 GLGDTNVDPDKFK
+1455 DPDK
-1468 EYLKRAQ
+1468 
-1475 YALARK
+1475 
-1481 ITTKGSD
+1481 
-1488 VLAANP
+1488 
-1494 GAANVKMS
+1494 M
-1502 DFGKPLEEMEST
+1502 LET
-1514 AVSKGMMLPRKEA
+1514 
-1527 DLEEMQRRGARI
+1527 
-1539 FPFLGDLSP
+1539 
-1548 ADRILLRSGSTA
+1548 
-1560 LTDPSEQQ
+1560 
-1568 GGSEFMRSEFAK
+1568 
-1580 GADPAAYGNRIAAA
+1580 A
-1594 KTLAKKIA
+1594 KTLAEKYRK
-1602 AQTPEGVPA
+1602 G
-1611 IGTHVAMGLGS
+1611 
-1622 VDSSHHAYEP
+1622 
-1632 ILRMIPNSPIAQ
+1632 
-1644 RHVDEF
+1644 
-1650 DEMMRQELPATKQ
+1650 
-1663 HPIAWPGIMNTKEA
+1663 
-1677 EQFFASRPG
+1677 
-1686 THASFFVKKIDSS
+1686 
-1699 KWQKA
+1699 
-1704 GFPDVGEVRFSASN
+1704 
-1718 PELLGS
+1718 
-1724 PRLTTGHAFS
+1724 
-1734 EVEPSG
+1734 
-1740 RVIENPDLKH
+1740 
-1750 KTYPALIPS
+1750 
-1759 TGEGYLGGSSDPI
+1759 GY
-1772 PSKLMFR
+1772 
-1779 DFYKTL
+1779 
-1785 KTKDKSGKT
+1785 KDKSDLRRRAKNWIENRELPVAAPRGNSERDFQQNTVERSQRILKNQYGKDISVADIQAALWFLEKDLFGKMGVASEKAAPADYADAAHNT
-1794 IDYDSPAGQTL
+1794 INLINNGALYNVKSRPNQVEPVAKAYGGVVRKAL
-1805 AQQSLMT
+1805 AVASMPQNS
-1812 KVPYQDA
+1812 
-1819 TQEWLDGIMEDRR
+1819 
-1832 QKEER
+1832 
-1837 GFKKGGKI
+1837 KI

>member
-15 KSIAAMVDPHFA
+15 KNIAAMIDPHFA
-27 SVPLPDI
+27 RVPLPDI
-34 GQPVPDMEMPPAPQ
+34 GQPAPDMLMPEPEPQLQ
-48 QFATGGGVDDHVVNN
+48 QFAAGGGVDDHVVNN

-68 PKPQRMWDEDMP
+68 PKPQRMFDQDMP

-95 HKAAQASI
+95 HRAAQASI

-154 GTGTIVSVEHR
+154 NTATIVSVEHR

-200 SVELGPQVGSILVR
+200 NVELGPQVGSILVR

-238 GMPDDDRQAN
+238 GMPGDD
-248 LDAFLEGNHP
+248 
-258 LVPSV
+258 
-263 VYHGTDR
+263 GT
-270 NISEFD
+270 
-276 TEKPRRVDAGMDAE
+276 P
-290 KTDTGWYGK
+290 
-299 GHYFTPYKDAAS
+299 
-311 HFASGYRVGEG
+311 
-322 GGPNV
+322 
-327 MPVHLSLKNPFI
+327 
-339 VKFPRSSSGGE
+339 
-350 AMDAAMNAAGFPQ
+350 
-363 TSDERLIRKGKG
+363 
-375 ERLPSEQT
+375 
-383 KMLMD
+383 
-388 AGHDGVIVMHQYGI
+388 
-402 KDPEEERAAEERER
+402 
-416 AAWER
+416 
-421 HQAAKNAFYEA
+421 
-432 PFENASNGAEVK
+432 
-444 ALKDEFVNSR
+444 
-454 REYHAAKEAA
+454 
-464 GGEYHP
+464 
-470 HELVV
+470 
-475 FRPHQVKSAIGN
+475 
-487 SGRYDPNEA
+487 
-496 HIGRATGGEVDQPTD
+496 D
-511 YTTPDNLGL
+511 YTAPDSLGL

-534 KASPAEFRGMLT
+534 KASPAEFRNMLA
-546 NKGVKPAEFEESG
+546 NKGVRPVEFEASG
-559 YDQAFAGQPQV
+559 YDQAFAPRAGSNRPEPI
-570 TRQQVAAHF
+570 TREQVAAHF
-579 HENRTPIVEKSFREE
+579 NQNRTPIVEKSFREE

-604 ATYAQPYYAAR
+604 ATYAQPYLAAR
-615 DRLTMALQEGRETG
+615 DRLTRAIEEGRKTG
-629 VNPNV
+629 VNQYV
-634 NPTEEFRELQRDYE
+634 DPTEEFRELQRDYE

-688 GSDDILFGGV
+688 GEDGLFEGV
-698 SAHFEGEPNILT
+698 NAHFEGEPNVLT

-717 TDTEGKSILH
+717 TDTEGKSVLH
-727 LDEKQSDWAQQGR
+727 LDELQSDWAQQGR
-740 KQGFNR
+740 KRGFRSPAGKVYQDYVNGLTDRFVQAAPSYFRDNGYNEHELPVMLSMYSMDPASMAEILGETERHNALVNAIANPLQG
-746 DPDASKKLISDFNDY
+746 
-761 SNSLLDRALGS
+761 
-772 VSERAREKG
+772 
-781 LSQEDTSFL
+781 
-790 LEAVRMER
+790 AVN
-798 RPELLAYHAGG
+798 P
-809 EGEAAR
+809 
-815 YNQMREAAEN
+815 
-825 ARKGISTAP
+825 SP

-845 GLKRALWEAAKGGY
+845 GLKRALTEAAKYGH
-859 DKLAWS
+859 DKLAWT
-865 PGQIVSDR
+865 PGKIAADR
-873 YNLSKHIEAIHHEKN
+873 YNLSKYISAIHHEKN
-888 EDGTYNLQAIDH
+888 EDGTYNLHAIDH
-900 NGYRAYVEN
+900 NGYRAYAEN
-909 DVPEKKLEETFGKEI
+909 DVPEEKMEETFGKEI

-931 EGANRKELKE
+931 EGANRKELQAKV
-941 KFDAAKKEFTEFKD
+941 DAAKKEYEDFKN
-955 KVLEA
+955 KTVEEH
-960 NLNQMLAGRREFDPN
+960 LNNWRNSGPDFLNSEEELQDARKILTNKMEEDPYTYA
-975 YNWTKEH
+975 YNRGYVE
-982 RQEIKDILKQGM
+982 
-994 ERDSYTTAHN
+994 
-1004 LGFGDEHE
+1004 EHE
-1012 ALRNNL
+1012 ALHNNL
-1018 MDAHLA
+1018 MDARMA
-1024 YDKVPNAP
+1024 MDKVPYAP
-1032 GRDWRSLSGLDL
+1032 GRDWRSISGLDL
-1044 QVGGEGMRKFY
+1044 EFGGEGMKKFY
-1055 NDIIPKRAMVLAK
+1055 DDIVPKRLMALAK

-1075 FSTSTVKHPVSH
+1075 FSTSTVKHPVSQK
-1087 TDYDKGDTQTD
+1087 DFDAGALFQTD
-1098 LHALDITPRMRESIL
+1098 LHALEITPRMRESIL
-1113 KNGFVARASGGEV
+1113 KKGFPAYASGGEV

-1169 HVEKFGDFMDNV
+1169 HVEKFGDFMDNI

-1186 GSGLTARDLIKA
+1186 GSGLTPRDLIKA
-1198 YTITRSSIQRQAAN
+1198 YTITRSSIQRRAAD
-1212 VDKLRASGLVLP
+1212 VDRLRASGLALP

-1247 AYLDAAEKGKV
+1247 AYLDAAEKGKI

-1353 TGRPTSEAA
+1353 TGRPTSEAS

-1384 SAMNLSLPDRLKP
+1384 SAMDLSLPDRLKP

-1426 HAASGGAQNADDGIL
+1426 HAASGGAQNADNSIL

-1455 GLGDTNVDPDKFK
+1455 GLGDTSADPEKFK

-1502 DFGKPLEEMEST
+1502 NFGKPLEEMEST
-1514 AVSKGMMLPRKEA
+1514 ALSKGMMLPRKEA

-1548 ADRILLRSGSTA
+1548 ADRILLRSGPTA

-1602 AQTPEGVPA
+1602 TQTPEGRPA

-1704 GFPDVGEVRFSASN
+1704 GFPDVGEARFSASN

-1759 TGEGYLGGSSDPI
+1759 TGEGYLGGSSNPI
-1772 PSKLMFR
+1772 PSNLMFR

-1785 KTKDKSGKT
+1785 KTKDKSGKA

-1832 QKEER
+1832 QKQER
-1837 GFKKGGKI
+1837 GFKKGGKV